1 MTAGDPPNLNRE
13 RRCWESGESVVV
25 GVDEVGKGAWAGPL
39 TIGAVVLPSA
49 GRVNG
54 IRDSK
59 MLTPSAREGLF
70 DRIGGW
76 ATSWSVGHASAQE
89 CDELG
94 MSGAQRLA
102 TRRALDRLAVTPD
115 RVLIDGNWN
124 YIDWFPSTAIV
135 KGDQTCLSIAAASIM
150 AKVVRDQIMS
160 KSAADFPA
168 YIFEKN
174 KGYPAPQH
182 RMALAATGRA
192 LFIERAGHLWM
203 ICPGLI
209 LAVTTDFATAKETCS
224 RPD

>member
-39 TIGAVVLPSA
+39 TIGAVVLPSV

-124 YIDWFPSTAIV
+124 YIDSVSYT
-135 KGDQTCLSIAAASIM
+135 
-150 AKVVRDQIMS
+150 
-160 KSAADFPA
+160 
-168 YIFEKN
+168 
-174 KGYPAPQH
+174 
-182 RMALAATGRA
+182 
-192 LFIERAGHLWM
+192 HLTL
-203 ICPGLI
+203 PTK
-209 LAVTTDFATAKETCS
+209 A
-224 RPD
+224 